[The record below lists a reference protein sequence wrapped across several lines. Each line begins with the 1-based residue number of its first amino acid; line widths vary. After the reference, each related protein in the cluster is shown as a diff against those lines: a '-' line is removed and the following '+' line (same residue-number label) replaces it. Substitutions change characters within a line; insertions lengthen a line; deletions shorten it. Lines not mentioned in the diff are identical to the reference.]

1 MGYLPKEF
9 PHMYLLGTRAS
20 LAAEAR
26 PWLSNSSN
34 YNVAKFELNIEFA
47 TFMYLFC
54 FRFW

>member
-34 YNVAKFELNIEFA
+34 YNVAKFELNIEFV
-47 TFMYLFC
+47 TYMYLFC
-54 FRFW
+54 FRF